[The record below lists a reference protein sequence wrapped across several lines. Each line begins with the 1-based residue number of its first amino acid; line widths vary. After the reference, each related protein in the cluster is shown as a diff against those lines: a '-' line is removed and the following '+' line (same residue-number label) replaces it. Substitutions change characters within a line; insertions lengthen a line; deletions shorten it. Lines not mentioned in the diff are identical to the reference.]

1 MGVTFRNPDY
11 LIKGFRKSLKN
22 FAIASIY
29 FVDLLAYNYNA
40 VKRMSTLKRNY
51 IFDFDSTLTKVEAL
65 DVLAE
70 ITLVDNPKKAAI
82 IQEIIDI
89 TNLGIDGDISF
100 TESLEKRIKLLNAS
114 KSDLNG
120 LISKLSEQVSVSI
133 ESNKAFFEEYSDDI
147 YVISAGFKEFIVPIV
162 AAYNIPAERVYANTF
177 EFDTQDKIVGF
188 DRKNPLS
195 VHNGKIKCLRDLN
208 LDGEIQVIGDGY
220 SDAVT
225 REAGVADKFFA
236 YTENV
241 SRDKT
246 TKNADYITPNLD
258 EFLFVNKLP
267 RSISYPKNRIKILL
281 LENVHKD
288 AFEKLSKDGFTV
300 ETVSKSLSE
309 KELIE
314 KIKDVHVLG
323 IRSKTQVTKKVIAAA
338 EKLMV
343 VGAFCIGTK
352 QIDLD
357 VCKENGVVVF
367 NAPYSNTRSVV
378 ELAIGE
384 IIMLMRS
391 VFHRSTELHKGKWNK
406 TADGSREVRGKKL
419 GIVGYGNIGKQ
430 LSILAE
436 ALGMDVYYYDVEDK
450 LALGNATKINK
461 LADLLAISDV
471 ITLHIDDNAAN
482 KNFIGKKE
490 ISQMKEGVHLVNLSR
505 GFVVDIDALKAGLKS
520 GKIAG
525 AAVDVYP
532 EEPRAN
538 GDFYTELKGLD
549 NVILTPHV
557 GGSTEEA
564 QKDIADFVPNK
575 IMAYINSG
583 NTVDA
588 VNFPNIRL
596 PKHKNAHRFLH
607 IHENVPGVMARINKV
622 LAKYDMN
629 IIGQYLS
636 TDAKVGYVITDL
648 DKEYNPKVIKKLKD
662 VDGTIKFRVLY

>member
-1 MGVTFRNPDY
+1 MNKV
-11 LIKGFRKSLKN
+11 
-22 FAIASIY
+22 
-29 FVDLLAYNYNA
+29 
-40 VKRMSTLKRNY
+40 KRNY
-51 IFDFDSTLTKVEAL
+51 IFDFDSTLTRVEAL

-70 ITLVDNPKKAAI
+70 ITLANNPKKDQI
-82 IQEIIDI
+82 IQEIQEI
-89 TNLGIDGDISF
+89 TNLGIDGEISF
-100 TESLEKRIKLLNAS
+100 TESLERRIKLLKANKA
-114 KSDLNG
+114 DLTG
-120 LISKLSEQVSVSI
+120 LIAELKKQVSISI
-133 ESNKAFFEEYSDDI
+133 ERNKEFFEKFSNDI
-147 YVISAGFKEFIVPIV
+147 YVVSCGFKEFIDAIV
-162 AAYNIPAERVYANTF
+162 ADYNIPSERVFANTF
-177 EFDTQDKIVGF
+177 TFNEDGLITGF
-188 DRKNPLS
+188 DEENVLAT
-195 VHNGKIKCLRDLN
+195 HNGKIQCLKDLK
-208 LDGEIQVIGDGY
+208 LEGEIQVIGDGY
-220 SDAVT
+220 SDYVT
-225 REAGVADKFFA
+225 REAGVADRFFA

-246 TKNADYITPNLD
+246 TENADHIAPNLD
-258 EFLFVNKLP
+258 EFLFVNRLP
-267 RSISYPKNRIKILL
+267 RNISYPKNRIKILL
-281 LENVHKD
+281 LENVHPD
-288 AFEKLSKDGFTV
+288 AFEKLSEDGFTV

-309 KELIE
+309 DELIE

-323 IRSKTQVTKKVIAAA
+323 IRSKTQVTKKVIDAA

-352 QIDLD
+352 QINLD
-357 VCKENGVVVF
+357 ACKENGVVVF

-391 VFHRSTELHKGKWNK
+391 VFQRSTELHNGQWNK
-406 TADGSREVRGKKL
+406 TANGSREVRGKKL

-430 LSILAE
+430 LSVLAE

-450 LALGNATKINK
+450 LALGNATRIER
-461 LADLLAISDV
+461 LSDLLSVSDV

-482 KNFIGKKE
+482 KNFIGETE
-490 ISQMKEGVHLVNLSR
+490 ISQMKKGAYLVNLSR
-505 GFVVDIDALKAGLKS
+505 GFVVDIKALTEALKS

-564 QKDIADFVPNK
+564 QRDIADFVPNK

-596 PKHKNAHRFLH
+596 PKHQNAHRFLH

-629 IIGQYLS
+629 ITGQYLS
-636 TDAKVGYVITDL
+636 TDSRVGYVITDL
-648 DKEYNPKVIKKLKD
+648 DKEYNQKVIKKLKE
-662 VDGTIKFRVLY
+662 VAGTIKFRVLY

>member
-1 MGVTFRNPDY
+1 MN
-11 LIKGFRKSLKN
+11 
-22 FAIASIY
+22 
-29 FVDLLAYNYNA
+29 
-40 VKRMSTLKRNY
+40 RNY
-51 IFDFDSTLTKVEAL
+51 VFDFDSTLTSVEAL

-70 ITLVDNPKKAAI
+70 ITLAGNPTKDAI
-82 IQEIIDI
+82 IKEIIAI
-89 TNLGIDGDISF
+89 TNLGIDGEISF
-100 TESLEKRIKLLNAS
+100 TESLEKRIKLLQA
-114 KSDLNG
+114 KKTDLPK
-120 LISKLSEQVSVSI
+120 LIKELHKKVSPSI
-133 ESNKAFFEEYSDDI
+133 ERNKAFFEKYAASI

-162 AAYNIPAERVYANTF
+162 AAYNIPADRVFANTF
-177 EFDTQDKIVGF
+177 EFDKDDYIVGF
-188 DRKNPLS
+188 DKTNSLS
-195 VHNGKIKCLRDLN
+195 KHNGKIQCLRDLK
-208 LDGEIQVIGDGY
+208 LEGEIQVIGDGY
-220 SDAVT
+220 SDYVT
-225 REAGVADKFFA
+225 REAGIAHKFFA

-246 TKNADYITPNLD
+246 TKNADFITPNLD

-267 RSISYPKNRIKILL
+267 RNISYPKNRIKILL
-281 LENVHKD
+281 LENVHPD

-309 KELIE
+309 DELIE
-314 KIKDVHVLG
+314 KIKEVHVLG
-323 IRSKTQVTKKVIAAA
+323 IRSKTQVSKKVIEAA

-357 VCKENGVVVF
+357 ACKENGVVVF

-391 VFHRSTELHKGKWNK
+391 VFQRSSELHNGQWNK
-406 TADGSREVRGKKL
+406 TAQGSREVRGKKL

-430 LSILAE
+430 LSVLAE

-450 LALGNATKINK
+450 LALGNATKMDQFS
-461 LADLLAISDV
+461 DLLAMADV

-482 KNFIGKKE
+482 KNFIGEKE
-490 ISQMKEGVHLVNLSR
+490 ISQMKDGVHFVNLSR
-505 GFVVDIDALKAGLKS
+505 GFVVDIKALTNALKS

-538 GDFYTELKGLD
+538 GSFHTELQGLN

-575 IMAYINSG
+575 IMAYINTG

-596 PKHKNAHRFLH
+596 PQYKNSHRFLH
-607 IHENVPGVMARINKV
+607 IHENVPGVMAKINKV

-629 IIGQYLS
+629 ITGQYLS

-648 DKEYNPKVIKKLKD
+648 DKKYNQKVIKKLRE
-662 VDGTIKFRVLY
+662 VEGTIKFRVLY

>member
-1 MGVTFRNPDY
+1 
-11 LIKGFRKSLKN
+11 
-22 FAIASIY
+22 
-29 FVDLLAYNYNA
+29 
-40 VKRMSTLKRNY
+40 MSTNKRNY

-70 ITLVDNPKKAAI
+70 ITLVNNPKKE
-82 IQEIIDI
+82 EIIKEIIEI
-89 TNLGIDGDISF
+89 TNLGIDGEVSF
-100 TESLEKRIKLLNAS
+100 TESLEKRIHLLNAK
-114 KSDLNG
+114 KSDLTG
-120 LISKLSEQVSVSI
+120 LIAALKKQVSASI
-133 ESNKAFFEEYSDDI
+133 EKNKEFFEKHADDI
-147 YVISAGFKEFIVPIV
+147 YVISAGFKEFIIPIV

-177 EFDTQDKIVGF
+177 EFDANDVIVGF
-188 DRKNPLS
+188 DRENPLS
-195 VHNGKIKCLRDLN
+195 VHNGKIKCLRDLK
-208 LDGEIQVIGDGY
+208 LEGEIQVIGDGY
-220 SDAVT
+220 SDYVT
-225 REAGVADKFFA
+225 REAGVAHKFFA

-241 SRDKT
+241 SRNKT
-246 TKNADYITPNLD
+246 TENADHIAPNLD

-267 RSISYPKNRIKILL
+267 RNISYPKNRIKILL
-281 LENVHKD
+281 LENVHPD
-288 AFEKLSKDGFTV
+288 AFDKLSKDGFTV

-309 KELIE
+309 EELIE
-314 KIKDVHVLG
+314 RIKDVHVLG
-323 IRSKTQVTKKVIAAA
+323 IRSKTQVTKKVIEAA

-352 QIDLD
+352 QINLEA
-357 VCKENGVVVF
+357 CKENGVVVF

-391 VFHRSTELHKGKWNK
+391 VFKRSTELHNGQWNK
-406 TADGSREVRGKKL
+406 TAQGSREVRGKKL

-450 LALGNATKINK
+450 LALGNATRMDK
-461 LADLLAISDV
+461 LSELLAISDV

-482 KNFIGKKE
+482 KNFIGAKE
-490 ISQMKEGVHLVNLSR
+490 ISQMKKGAHLVNLSR
-505 GFVVDIDALKAGLKS
+505 GFVVDIKALTEALKS
-520 GKIAG
+520 GAIAG

-532 EEPRAN
+532 EEPAKN
-538 GDFYTELKGLD
+538 GDFYTDLKGLD

-564 QKDIADFVPNK
+564 QKDIADFVPSK
-575 IMAYINSG
+575 MMAYINSG

-596 PKHKNAHRFLH
+596 PKHNNAHRFLH
-607 IHENVPGVMARINKV
+607 IHKNVPGVMARINKV

-629 IIGQYLS
+629 ITGQYLS
-636 TDAKVGYVITDL
+636 TDDKVGYVITDL
-648 DKEYNPKVIKKLKD
+648 DKEYNTKVIKKLKE